1 MTAPTVGF
9 QPERLVQAR
18 EARGLTSV
26 ALSEI
31 VGVSASAISHYER
44 GEHAPKPEVAEQI
57 AKRLNL
63 PLAFFL
69 RPASI
74 KQGMLFWRSINS
86 ATKHSRTRATR
97 KLEWLREA
105 VSYFS
110 EYLEFPP
117 VQVPDLE
124 PPADFREIEDSTIES
139 FAAQVRSY
147 WRLGRGPIADV
158 VRSLEANGICVA
170 RDSMGTS
177 KLDGLSMFAE
187 DRPYVFLNSDKGS
200 YFRSRFDAAH
210 ELGHMVLHRSISAR
224 ALQQPGAH
232 KILEDQAHLFAAAFL
247 LPAKEFSDELYSVC
261 LLYTSPSPRDRTRSR
276 MPSSA

>member
-74 KQGMLFWRSINS
+74 KQGMLF
-86 ATKHSRTRATR
+86 
-97 KLEWLREA
+97 L
-105 VSYFS
+105 
-110 EYLEFPP
+110 
-117 VQVPDLE
+117 
-124 PPADFREIEDSTIES
+124 
-139 FAAQVRSY
+139 
-147 WRLGRGPIADV
+147 
-158 VRSLEANGICVA
+158 
-170 RDSMGTS
+170 
-177 KLDGLSMFAE
+177 
-187 DRPYVFLNSDKGS
+187 
-200 YFRSRFDAAH
+200 
-210 ELGHMVLHRSISAR
+210 
-224 ALQQPGAH
+224 
-232 KILEDQAHLFAAAFL
+232 AF
-247 LPAKEFSDELYSVC
+247 YQ
-261 LLYTSPSPRDRTRSR
+261 
-276 MPSSA
+276 